1 MFCPF
6 CNNEDTKVLESRITA
21 NNTSIRR
28 RRECLKCKFRFST
41 VEQIEILDLYVIKRD
56 GEREVYS
63 HDKLI
68 KGLKRSLHKREHEE
82 EEFKKLINNIER
94 DIQVNSKDNAIEA
107 SKIGETVMKYLKK
120 FDKVGY
126 VRFASVYRDFKDP
139 EEFAKVVKKL

>member
-1 MFCPF
+1 M
-6 CNNEDTKVLESRITA
+6 
-21 NNTSIRR
+21 
-28 RRECLKCKFRFST
+28 KCKFRFST
-41 VEQIEILDLYVIKRD
+41 VEQIEILDLYVIKRN

-68 KGLKRSLHKREHEE
+68 EGLKRSLHKREHEE